1 MIFRPERE
9 HVSLPLNAAACLACC
24 AMPQNRT
31 AALRVVTFLKFRVV
45 VFLLSLALLLLLW
58 LAIRPMR

>member
-1 MIFRPERE
+1 
-9 HVSLPLNAAACLACC
+9 
-24 AMPQNRT
+24 MPQNRT